1 MGSSHPLHHS
11 PRLGAMAKVDK
22 RWQTSNPKAA
32 SVAQDDQD
40 SAVES
45 LGGEHVH

>member
-1 MGSSHPLHHS
+1 MGSSPPHHPT
-11 PRLGAMAKVDK
+11 PRRGAMAKVDK